1 MEESLQ
7 LQIQRFEKLPSP
19 TEFASQI
26 ESKNVPAVIQ
36 FLHHISS
43 FSELSI
49 NAILSSRAYL
59 FYISLL
65 GRFLM
70 DALRTGKLSSS
81 GIRLMAASITCRLL
95 CILLFENYY
104 YYYYYY
110 SLM

>member
-7 LQIQRFEKLPSP
+7 LQIQRFEQLPSP

-36 FLHHISS
+36 FFHHISS

-49 NAILSSRAYL
+49 ITILSSRAYL

-65 GRFLM
+65 ERFLM
-70 DALRTGKLSSS
+70 DALRTGKPSSS

-95 CILLFENYY
+95 YTLLVFFF
-104 YYYYYY
+104 
-110 SLM
+110 